1 MIKKE
6 TKTETYNIHN
16 TEDQNTNRND
26 LTNEDY
32 GNNTIGQDNVNN
44 ENTEQ
49 RFNIRNIH
57 LHIWNYT
64 LCMKI
69 VF

>member
-49 RFNIRNIH
+49 RFNIRKIH